1 MCYKTVIAGI
11 YAVFFAIA
19 PLYGDVAV
27 TDMVGRKIV
36 CPSGEEV
43 KRVFATS
50 YAMSCV
56 LYVLAPDKLCALNK
70 AINPEASRYLG
81 DAIKAKDVLGG
92 WLGFGKPANIE
103 ALLKHHPQ
111 IIFAPD
117 YKRKSGGK
125 YIENTIKRY
134 NIPLLYADIHHLD
147 KLPESFTFIGR
158 VIGRKERGL
167 ELAATTREFLKRIS
181 KISKNGKKVYYASGT
196 DGLSSYSGRSPE
208 TEAIYLAGGVNAID
222 LKGSFNGRQKKN
234 RRVTVNFEYLLKID
248 PDVIIVNSR
257 QTGEY
262 IKKNPAWSSL
272 SAVKNNRVYLIP
284 LQPISWIN
292 RPPSFPRLLGALWL
306 AGILDSSVI
315 SVTELKKY
323 VRLFYKS
330 FYRYEL
336 TEAELN
342 NFAAAK

>member
-1 MCYKTVIAGI
+1 MN
-11 YAVFFAIA
+11 AVLLAIT
-19 PLYGDVAV
+19 PLYGDVVV
-27 TDMVGRKIV
+27 TDMVGRKIA
-36 CPSGEEV
+36 CPSGDEV

-56 LYVLAPDKLCALNK
+56 LYALAPDKLCALNK
-70 AINPEASRYLG
+70 AIAPEASRYLG

-103 ALLKHHPQ
+103 ALLKHRPQ

-134 NIPLLYADIHHLD
+134 NIPLLYADIHRLD
-147 KLPESFTFIGR
+147 KLPESFAFIGR
-158 VIGRKERGL
+158 VIGREERGH

-208 TEAIYLAGGVNAID
+208 MEAIYLAGGVNAID

-262 IKKNPAWSSL
+262 IKKNQAWSSL
-272 SAVKNNRVYLIP
+272 SAVKKHRVYQIP

-292 RPPSFPRLLGALWL
+292 RPPSFPRLLGTLWL
-306 AGILDSSVI
+306 AGLLDSSAI
-315 SVTELKKY
+315 STTELKKY

-330 FYRYEL
+330 FYRCEL
-336 TEAELN
+336 TEVELN
-342 NFAAAK
+342 NFVTAK